1 MELSFNLILE
11 SLLSEG
17 RAKNI
22 IDKWSNFYPN
32 PEDRG
37 PMKEE
42 DEWEDVVKKHQ
53 ESDPSG
59 NQKYLDYMLS
69 QVVNSWADEL
79 RRYDYDGY
87 DDLPSLHSWDSE
99 IIDVVKKFHDYTER
113 NLIKDKD
120 IYNPK
125 YKDLT
130 VLKHAVM
137 EAELKAKE
145 LAKERE
151 LKAGVDRLYEDTRW
165 KLLVPK
171 THQASCHYGAGTK
184 WCTTSKDT
192 DSYFKTYTTNA
203 VLFYI
208 LDKTRKEGSLYK
220 LAINR
225 QFTPGKEVCD
235 YLQGVGRYC
244 YTKLGPI
251 SSWGTGYDEQ
261 DRTVNLEHVIP
272 LLPEGLQVA
281 MDHYYQITLDRF
293 NESRKQESITKLKTN
308 WKSEEDLR
316 KLYSDRITQLRKA
329 LFDAVSGTEWVQTYM
344 DGIEYGEVVE
354 NSEFKE
360 VYGTWEYMSMDNG
373 HRFQI
378 STNNEQQAGYFVDG
392 QLIVDENNLATIRLY
407 KTKEGG
413 RFGIVEDAEAINVNL
428 PISINRLL
436 QNKEFKKIFADLVI
450 TGLERNLER
459 RFEFYSS
466 PSVPSSSQITSISQE
481 QWESVATPRMTIDFG
496 WESMDDQFTDVLINS
511 IKEVI
516 EYSLYTYFF
525 QSGVPSKDG
534 SVLWSSKNSHS
545 SYKFEYPAAENSMT
559 KRFLDYIN
567 TNPGK
572 TAEEFYIDVLGKQRR
587 PAHNSMFFSSITD
600 AGLARPVRNGRKFG
614 YFIGPNYEAWTEGK
628 LKRV

>member
-1 MELSFNLILE
+1 MELSFNLILQ
-11 SLLSEG
+11 SLLTEG

-22 IDKWSNFYPN
+22 IDKWSNYVIPGR
-32 PEDRG
+32 EDRG
-37 PMKEE
+37 PMKNE
-42 DEWEDVVKKHQ
+42 DEWNDVIRRLQ
-53 ESDPSG
+53 ESDPSN

-69 QVVNSWADEL
+69 QVVSNWANEL
-79 RRYDYDGY
+79 SRIE
-87 DDLPSLHSWDSE
+87 DDDMVSLHSWSSE
-99 IIDVVKKFHDYTER
+99 IIELINKFHNYTER

-120 IYNPK
+120 IYNPN

-130 VLKHAVM
+130 VLADTIFQ
-137 EAELKAKE
+137 ADLKAKE

-151 LKAGVDRLYEDTRW
+151 LKGGVDRLYEDSRW

-235 YLQGVGRYC
+235 YLQGTGKYC
-244 YTKLGPI
+244 YTKLGPM

-261 DRTVNLEHVIP
+261 DRPVNLEHVIS
-272 LLPEGLQVA
+272 LLPKGLQVA
-281 MDHYYQITLDRF
+281 MDNYYQITLDRI
-293 NESRKQESITKLKTN
+293 NESRKQEAITKVQTN

-316 KLYSDRITQLRKA
+316 KLYSSRVKQLETA

-344 DGIEYGEVVE
+344 DGIEFGEVVE
-354 NSEFKE
+354 NSKFKE

-378 STNNEQQAGYFVDG
+378 STNNEQQAGYFIDG

-428 PISINRLL
+428 PISTNRLL
-436 QNKEFKKIFADLVI
+436 WNKEYRSVFASLVI
-450 TGLERNLER
+450 AGLERNLER
-459 RFEFYSS
+459 RFVFNSG
-466 PSVPSSSQITSISQE
+466 PSTPEASKITSISQE
-481 QWESVATPRMTIDFG
+481 QWESVVTPRTTIDFG
-496 WESMDDQFTDVLINS
+496 WETMDDQFTHVLIS
-511 IKEVI
+511 VIKEVI
-516 EYSLYTYFF
+516 EYSLYAYFF

-545 SYKFEYPAAENSMT
+545 TYKFEYPAAESSMT
-559 KRFLDYIN
+559 KRFLDYIIA
-567 TNPGK
+567 NPGK
-572 TAEEFYIDVLGKQRR
+572 TAEEFYIDVLGRRR
-587 PAHNSMFFSSITD
+587 PPANNSSFFSAISD
-600 AGLARPVRNGRKFG
+600 AGLARSVRNGRKFG
-614 YFIGPNYEAWTEGK
+614 YFIGPNYQTWAEGK
-628 LKRV
+628 LKRI